1 MPRHAGTIFNRQS
14 VANIIVNILEV
25 HNTSVIE
32 ILTREQSLGKISR
45 MDIRQWVSMGVPSPK
60 TKIKTTD
67 GGILIVYNNDLEKIM
82 PLVICNSA
90 LGSMRTFSWWDQ
102 NSTLSEKGWTL
113 IYECLSTKSYLWH
126 RYGQGDAYKWC
137 SGADDPVL
145 PRNSG

>member
-90 LGSMRTFSWWDQ
+90 LGSMRTFS
-102 NSTLSEKGWTL
+102 
-113 IYECLSTKSYLWH
+113 
-126 RYGQGDAYKWC
+126 
-137 SGADDPVL
+137 
-145 PRNSG
+145 